1 MRFLAILFVLSTVIA
16 ASGCASDS
24 QAGKAAGQG
33 ATMGAVGG
41 AVAGAVGSLLFGGSV
56 AEGAAKGAVIGAA
69 SGAAT
74 GAVAGSMADS
84 AAKEKAAAPAKPDPK
99 VAELRQRIGDRNYAS
114 ALLLAQCKH
123 RDAIA
128 SADETL
134 AATQDRQQRTYA
146 MLIQGIA
153 AEESGDKAL
162 ASSIYPKIVREDPS
176 RGSAEK
182 LRADALEGVMKVQAA
197 RREHGLPPTCK

>member
-1 MRFLAILFVLSTVIA
+1 MRLVAIVFILVALAA

-24 QAGKAAGQG
+24 QAGKGAAQG
-33 ATMGAVGG
+33 ATLGAVGG
-41 AVAGAVGSLLFGGSV
+41 AVAGAVGSLLWGGNV
-56 AEGAAKGAVIGAA
+56 AEGAARGAVVGAA

-74 GAVAGSMADS
+74 GAVAGSMSDS
-84 AAKEKAAAPAKPDPK
+84 AAKEKAATPAKPDPK

-123 RDAIA
+123 REAIA

-134 AATQDRQQRTYA
+134 AATKDPQQRIYA
-146 MLIQGIA
+146 MLIQVVA

-162 ASSIYPKIVREDPS
+162 ASSIYPKVVQEDPS

-182 LRADALEGVMKVQAA
+182 LRADTLEGVIKVQAA
-197 RREHGLPPTCK
+197 RREHGLPQTCK